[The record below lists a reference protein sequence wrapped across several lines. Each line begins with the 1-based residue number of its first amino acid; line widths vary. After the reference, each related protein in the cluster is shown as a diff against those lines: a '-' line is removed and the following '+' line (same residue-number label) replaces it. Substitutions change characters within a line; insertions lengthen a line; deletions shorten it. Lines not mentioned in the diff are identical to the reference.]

1 MKKFFSLLA
10 LVGVLAACQKEDLK
24 TAFKV
29 DPGVATV
36 HATAVSI
43 DGTDITSN
51 VTFSY
56 NGIAG
61 GTSQTFEST
70 MYEAFDQEVIVSAVW
85 TGYDKIRNFSAD
97 QKVRVH
103 VLPGGK
109 ADYNVTLILGELND
123 GEFTYSIS
131 GPETLESGFLF
142 NCLTETHSHAAGHA
156 APVVYSHD
164 GKEYDGYYF
173 MNPTEFVLRG
183 VVNYTKKEGVEL
195 VSDIVWTNTDP
206 LQNFIEFKEAW
217 MEDGVVE
224 TPDSFNIT
232 VSAFAMYCAYHA
244 IGYSLNKIDYV
255 RINNL
260 GHDEVVGSFT
270 YKSYDSNEAGYY
282 EAACEGHEAH
292 YVPGHG
298 HEDPS
303 HSHGH
308 GTSNAGG
315 GIVYAD

>member
-36 HATAVSI
+36 HATAVAI

-56 NGIAG
+56 NGIVG
-61 GTSQTFEST
+61 GASQQFEST
-70 MYEAFDQEVIVSAVW
+70 AYEAFDQEVTVSAVW
-85 TGYDKIRNFSAD
+85 KGYDNNRNFTD
-97 QKVRVH
+97 EKKIRVH

-109 ADYNVTLILGELND
+109 SDYNVVLTLGEIIEGDFSYRIDDYPLEEGVILN
-123 GEFTYSIS
+123 Y
-131 GPETLESGFLF
+131 
-142 NCLTETHSHAAGHA
+142 LTESHTGAVGHSAKLTYG
-156 APVVYSHD
+156 D
-164 GKEYDGYYF
+164 KEYDGYF
-173 MNPTEFVLRG
+173 LMNPTEFVLRG
-183 VVNYTKKEGVEL
+183 TVNYKSRSGYKLVNDITWAQGV
-195 VSDIVWTNTDP
+195 SP
-206 LQNFIEFKEAW
+206 LQYFVDYKNAW
-217 MEDGVVE
+217 VESGVDE
-224 TPDSFNIT
+224 TDESFDIT
-232 VSAFAMYCAYHA
+232 VSAFSMYCAYHA
-244 IGYSLNKIDYV
+244 ISYQLRQADYV
-255 RINNL
+255 RTNSL
-260 GHDEVVGSFT
+260 GVSEVVASFT
-270 YKSYDSNEAGYY
+270 YNDYYGNEVGCV
-282 EAACEGHEAH
+282 EDACIGHEAH

-308 GTSNAGG
+308 GSSNAGG